1 MYVCISFYCISFGL
15 EILELFLSFFSW
27 SLATLGRVC
36 KVTTGHCKIVTKQ
49 NLGIFQSVQSTQ
61 YKSFY
66 LGYWFLSVLKSTI
79 NKNTKF
85 SSLFISKSNTK
96 RKIFVFLKYLQSV
109 NFVLRLPRN
118 GQRSTKWISFSPTFT
133 YNGQITY
140 SILSCICTR
149 DAQSK
154 LCHHKF

>member
-36 KVTTGHCKIVTKQ
+36 KVITAHCKIVTI
-49 NLGIFQSVQSTQ
+49 GIFQYVQPTQ
-61 YKSFY
+61 CKSFD
-66 LGYWFLSVLKSTI
+66 LGHWFLSVLKSTI

-85 SSLFISKSNTK
+85 SSLFISKRNIK
-96 RKIFVFLKYLQSV
+96 RKLFVFLKYLQSV
-109 NFVLRLPRN
+109 NLILRLPRN